1 MHMPGVS
8 AEGAPLRDASRAW
21 AYFRRHPGYGADW
34 RACANAPAYEP
45 APFPLR
51 VQVEADLA
59 AARWGLHAWEDP
71 FATAGPAAPFWCEAP
86 VALAVVAPADLPEPG
101 EPLGVLMARDGAR
114 LAGLRLLGGA
124 LLLKVEWAGMAAQM
138 RLLGAAT
145 LDPAAD
151 RLLLCRPYE
160 LALHARMTRMA
171 DVEAHLARAL
181 GKPRAGSGRRTTTTR
196 CFPPSMGRS
205 PGLTPAT

>member
-1 MHMPGVS
+1 MPGVS
-8 AEGAPLRDASRAW
+8 AEGAAPLRDASRAW

-34 RACANAPAYEP
+34 RAFAAVAAYEP
-45 APFPLR
+45 AAFPLR
-51 VQVEADLA
+51 VQREADLA

-71 FATAGPAAPFWCEAP
+71 FADDGALAPFWAEAP
-86 VALAVVAPADLPEPG
+86 VALAVVAPPDLPELG
-101 EPLGVLMARDGAR
+101 EPLGVLMARDGAQ

-138 RLLGAAT
+138 RLVGAAT

-181 GKPRAGSGRRTTTTR
+181 GKRRAGSGRRTTTPS
-196 CFPPSMGRS
+196 CFPPWTGRL